1 MHARLIVLLLATL
14 GGGCAAKVIPPMH
27 PASPVAV
34 YVTDYGRHSSLLL
47 PTNDGHLIEYA
58 YGDWDYYALSKYRW
72 YIGATAL
79 FYSDASGLGRRILP
93 YPQDEEALCK
103 LLCSK
108 RVLKLQIDQRKVFE
122 LLNDLDDRYHKH
134 IDSLVYNKDQALY
147 FVRDDSHYSVFHT
160 CNQATAD
167 WLIRLGCTV
176 EGWPI
181 LSNFELAQ
189 VPRPALVATPPPTT
203 QTAFREEHPIKL
215 SP

>member
-1 MHARLIVLLLATL
+1 LASFA
-14 GGGCAAKVIPPMH
+14 CATKVTPPPH
-27 PASPVAV
+27 PISPVAV

-79 FYSDASGLGRRILP
+79 FYSEASGLGRRVLP
-93 YPQDEEALCK
+93 YPPDQEALCK

-108 RVLKLQIDQRKVFE
+108 RLLKLEIEQRKVFE
-122 LLNDLDDRYHKH
+122 LLNDLDDRYRKR

-147 FVRDDSHYSVFHT
+147 FVTDDAHYSLFHT

-167 WLIRLGCTV
+167 WLTRLGCTV
-176 EGWPI
+176 EGWPV
-181 LSNFELAQ
+181 LSNFELAEAS
-189 VPRPALVATPPPTT
+189 RPMPPASSQPAT
-203 QTAFREEHPIKL
+203 QTAYQLQVEHPLKL